1 MKPCRD
7 CSTPVSS
14 AERSC
19 PHCGILNP
27 VITWVAHPDGSHL
40 TQRVPASERRPALAA
55 KGSAPSALA
64 IPRPTAAPVPPAAM
78 AAAYL
83 KPAPQRTGF
92 ARYFGPVESVEEAR
106 SVIVDASNG
115 FYFLAALNLLFGLIL
130 FPAALVDAVILTVL
144 SLWLRTSASRVPA
157 GLLLVLAVLGIA
169 STAMALA
176 GKAEGGRNVYLALL
190 TLGMAYRALRA
201 TMILAE
207 RGEPRLAM

>member
-7 CSTPVSS
+7 CSTPVAS

-40 TQRVPASERRPALAA
+40 TERVPASERRPPLAA
-55 KGSAPSALA
+55 RGSVPSALA
-64 IPRPTAAPVPPAAM
+64 RPMAAPVPPAAM

-130 FPAALVDAVILTVL
+130 FPAALIDAVILTVL
-144 SLWLRTSASRVPA
+144 SLWLRTTASRVPA
-157 GLLLVLAVLGIA
+157 GLLLLLAVLGIA

-190 TLGMAYRALRA
+190 TLGMAYRAFRA
-201 TMILAE
+201 TMILAD

>member
-7 CSTPVSS
+7 CSTPVAS

-40 TQRVPASERRPALAA
+40 TQRVPASERRPPLAA
-55 KGSAPSALA
+55 KGSAPSAL
-64 IPRPTAAPVPPAAM
+64 PRPTIAPVPPAAM

-83 KPAPQRTGF
+83 KPVPQRTGF
-92 ARYFGPVESVEEAR
+92 ARFFGPVESAEEAR

-144 SLWLRTSASRVPA
+144 SLWLRTTASRVPA
-157 GLLLVLAVLGIA
+157 GLLLLLAVLGIA

-176 GKAEGGRNVYLALL
+176 GKAEGGRNVYLAIL
-190 TLGMAYRALRA
+190 TLGMAYRAFRA
-201 TMILAE
+201 TMILAD
-207 RGEPRLAM
+207 RGEARLAV

>member
-27 VITWVAHPDGSHL
+27 VVTWVAHPDGSHL
-40 TQRVPASERRPALAA
+40 TQRVPASERRAPLAA
-55 KGSAPSALA
+55 RGGTPV
-64 IPRPTAAPVPPAAM
+64 PRPSAAPVPPAAM

-83 KPAPQRTGF
+83 KPTPQRTGF
-92 ARYFGPVESVEEAR
+92 ARYFGPVESADEAR

-130 FPAALVDAVILTVL
+130 FPAALLDAVILTVL
-144 SLWLRTSASRVPA
+144 SLWLRTTASRVPA
-157 GLLLVLAVLGIA
+157 ALLLLLALLGIF
-169 STAMALA
+169 STGMAFA
-176 GKAEGGRNVYLALL
+176 GKAEGGRNVFLAVM

-201 TMILAE
+201 TMILAD
-207 RGEPRLAM
+207 RGEPRMAV